1 MKPLAKYET
10 IEVPV
15 ITMEDVITLSLPIAH
30 AQAVHDIL
38 NQVGGSA
45 TRSRRGLINDVQQAL
60 RDTNSLHEYVHSP
73 YRPTDLDGTP
83 SLYFKDSK

>member
-30 AQAVHDIL
+30 AQAVRDIL

-45 TRSRRGLINDVQQAL
+45 TRSRRGLIDDVRQAL
-60 RDTNSLHEYVHSP
+60 RDTNSLHEYAHSP

-83 SLYFKDSK
+83 CLYFKDSK